1 MTGTPDL
8 VIRGGT
14 IADGLGGEL
23 FEADVAITNGR
34 ISEIGKVSA
43 KGKEEI
49 DARGKLVTP
58 GFVDVHTHYDGQ
70 VTWSQ
75 DITPSSQNG
84 VTTAIMGNCG
94 VGFAPCRP
102 SDHHRLIQ
110 LMEGVEDIP
119 EPVLSAG
126 IPWSWE
132 SFPDYMEWLSKRHF
146 DIDIG
151 AQLPHAAL
159 RVYVMGE
166 RGARRD
172 PSTAEDNRAMAALAG
187 DAVRAGALG
196 FSTSRTLNHRTST
209 GDFTPTLKAG
219 EDELT
224 AIAGAMHKVGRSV
237 LQFVLDL
244 STLDEDLPMM
254 LRVAANTQIPVSFS
268 ITQNDKAPQRWRQ
281 TLDMIRDASARG
293 LSITAQIAARP
304 VGLMLGLELSR
315 NPFQTHPSY
324 QAIAHLPLKP
334 SGWRG
339 CISPRCAPRSSAR
352 HATATDDP
360 LFFRPN
366 YDKMYLLGNPPDY
379 EQPPENTLGA
389 QARRHGQQPEALAYD
404 AMLTDDGRG
413 MLYVPF
419 LNYSDGNL
427 DATREMLR
435 DPNSVPG
442 LSDGGAHCGI
452 ICDASFPTY
461 LLTHWT
467 RDRSRGEKLSIPFVV
482 AAQSR
487 KTALSVG
494 LHDRGVIAP
503 GYKADINVID
513 YDKLHL
519 HPPKVHYDLPV
530 GGRRLLQRGRRLR
543 RHHRLRRGDAARR
556 HRHGIASGQIGARR
570 AGQQVPV
577 RRGGG
582 LKPGDSTKPVSFPRR
597 QERHERL
604 RYASGKFGLR
614 NRLPHQPCPFRV
626 GPQQQQAGHS

>member
-1 MTGTPDL
+1 MNAMAFNPETANPDL

-14 IADGLGGEL
+14 VADGRGGDL
-23 FEADVAITNGR
+23 FEADVAIKDGR
-34 ISEIGKVSA
+34 IAEIGKVLG
-43 KGKEEI
+43 KGTEEI

-102 SDHHRLIQ
+102 DDHFRLIQ

-132 SFPDYMEWLSKRHF
+132 SFPDYMDWLSKRNF

-172 PSTAEDNRAMAALAG
+172 PSTQEDNKAMATLARE
-187 DAVRAGALG
+187 AVRSGALG

-224 AIAGAMHKVGRSV
+224 AIAEAMHGQGRSV

-244 STLDEDLPMM
+244 SSLDEDLPMM
-254 LRVAANTQIPVSFS
+254 LRVAENTRCPITFS
-268 ITQNDKAPQRWRQ
+268 ITQNDEAPRRWRQ
-281 TLDMIRDASARG
+281 TLDEINAAAARG

-304 VGLMLGLELSR
+304 VGLLLGLELSR

-324 QAIAHLPLKP
+324 RAIAKLPLEERLKRLRQPDLRAAILSESP
-334 SGWRG
+334 S
-339 CISPRCAPRSSAR
+339 S
-352 HATATDDP
+352 TDDP

-366 YDKMYLLGNPPDY
+366 YEKMYLLGDPPDY
-379 EQPPENTLGA
+379 EQPAENALGP
-389 QARRHGQQPEALAYD
+389 QARRQGGKPEELAYD
-404 AMLTDDGRG
+404 AMLSDEGRG

-419 LNYSDGNL
+419 VNYSDGNL
-427 DATREMLR
+427 DATREMLQ
-435 DPNSVPG
+435 DPRSVPG

-467 RDRSRGEKLSIPFVV
+467 RDRKRGEKLSIPFVV

-494 LHDRGVIAP
+494 LTDRGLLAP
-503 GYKADINVID
+503 GYKADVNVID
-513 YDKLHL
+513 YDRLHL

-530 GGRRLLQRGRRLR
+530 GGRRLLQQVDGYDVTIVSGVVTQRG
-543 RHHRLRRGDAARR
+543 GKAT
-556 HRHGIASGQIGARR
+556 GARPGR
-570 AGQQVPV
+570 LV
-577 RRGGG
+577 RGAQGS
-582 LKPGDSTKPVSFPRR
+582 LQSIEAAAF
-597 QERHERL
+597 
-604 RYASGKFGLR
+604 
-614 NRLPHQPCPFRV
+614 
-626 GPQQQQAGHS
+626 

>member
-1 MTGTPDL
+1 MTANPDI

-14 IADGLGGEL
+14 IADGRGGDL
-23 FEADVAITNGR
+23 FEADVAIKDGR
-34 ISEIGKVSA
+34 ISEIGKVSG

-49 DARGKLVTP
+49 DAKGRLVAP

-70 VTWSQ
+70 VTWAQ

-94 VGFAPCRP
+94 VGFAPCKP
-102 SDHHRLIQ
+102 DDHLRLIQ

-132 SFPDYMEWLSKRHF
+132 SFPDYMEWLSKRSF

-172 PSTAEDNRAMAALAG
+172 PSTAEDNKAMAALARE
-187 DAVRAGALG
+187 AVRSGALG

-209 GDFTPTLKAG
+209 GDYTPTLKAG

-224 AIAGAMHKVGRSV
+224 AIAGAMQAEGRSV

-244 STLDEDLPMM
+244 STIHEDLPMM
-254 LRVAANTQIPVSFS
+254 LRVAENTKCPVSFS

-281 TLDMIRDASARG
+281 TLAEINEAAARG
-293 LSITAQIAARP
+293 LSVTAQIAARP

-324 QAIAHLPLKP
+324 RAIANLPLAE
-334 SGWRG
+334 RV
-339 CISPRCAPRSSAR
+339 AR
-352 HATATDDP
+352 LRQPDVRAAILNENATATDDP

-389 QARRHGQQPEALAYD
+389 RARREGRRPEELAYD

-419 LNYSDGNL
+419 LNYSEGNL

-435 DPNSVPG
+435 DPRSVPG

-482 AAQSR
+482 AVQSR

-494 LHDRGVIAP
+494 LYDRGVIAA

-513 YDKLHL
+513 YDRLHL

-530 GGRRLLQRGRRLR
+530 GGRRLLQQVDGYDATIVSGVVTRRN
-543 RHHRLRRGDAARR
+543 
-556 HRHGIASGQIGARR
+556 GQATGARP
-570 AGQQVPV
+570 GKLV
-577 RRGGG
+577 RGAQGGVEFG
-582 LKPGDSTKPVSFPRR
+582 AA
-597 QERHERL
+597 
-604 RYASGKFGLR
+604 AS
-614 NRLPHQPCPFRV
+614 
-626 GPQQQQAGHS
+626 

>member
-1 MTGTPDL
+1 MTSAPDI

-14 IADGLGGEL
+14 IADGSGGDL
-23 FEADVAITNGR
+23 YEADVAIADGKIT
-34 ISEIGKVSA
+34 EVGKVAS

-49 DARGKLVTP
+49 DARGKLVAP
-58 GFVDVHTHYDGQ
+58 GFVDVHTHYDGR

-84 VTTAIMGNCG
+84 VTSAIMGNCG

-102 SDHHRLIQ
+102 SDHTRLIQ

-126 IPWSWE
+126 IPWEWE
-132 SFPDYMEWLSKRHF
+132 SFPDYMNWLSKRSF
-146 DIDIG
+146 DVDIG

-172 PSTAEDNRAMAALAG
+172 PSTVEDNRQMAALAG

-224 AIAGAMHKVGRSV
+224 AIAGAMHGVGRSV

-244 STLDEDLPMM
+244 STVHEDLPMM
-254 LRVAANTQIPVSFS
+254 LRVAENTKCPISFS
-268 ITQNDKAPQRWRQ
+268 ITQNDKSPRRWRQ
-281 TLDMIRDASARG
+281 TLDTINEASRRG

-315 NPFQTHPSY
+315 NPFQTHASY
-324 QAIAHLPLKP
+324 KAIAHLPLKE
-334 SGWRG
+334 RV
-339 CISPRCAPRSSAR
+339 AR
-352 HATATDDP
+352 LHQAETRAAILAENASDTDDP

-389 QARRHGQQPEALAYD
+389 QARRLGKRPEELAYD
-404 AMLTDDGRG
+404 AMLTDGGRG

-427 DATREMLR
+427 DATREMLL

-467 RDRSRGEKLSIPFVV
+467 RDRTRGEKLSIPFVIAV
-482 AAQSR
+482 QSR

-494 LHDRGVIAP
+494 LADRGLIAP
-503 GYKADINVID
+503 GYKADVNVID
-513 YDKLHL
+513 YDHLHL

-530 GGRRLLQRGRRLR
+530 GGRRLLQQVDGYEATIVSGVVTQRG
-543 RHHRLRRGDAARR
+543 GTAT
-556 HRHGIASGQIGARR
+556 GARPGR
-570 AGQQVPV
+570 LI
-577 RRGGG
+577 RG
-582 LKPGDSTKPVSFPRR
+582 T
-597 QERHERL
+597 
-604 RYASGKFGLR
+604 
-614 NRLPHQPCPFRV
+614 
-626 GPQQQQAGHS
+626 QATHSAA

>member
-1 MTGTPDL
+1 MTSSPDL
-8 VIRGGT
+8 VIRGGN

-23 FEADVAITNGR
+23 FEADVAIKDGR
-34 ISEIGKVSA
+34 ISEVGRVSGK
-43 KGKEEI
+43 GNEEI

-94 VGFAPCRP
+94 VGFAPCRTD
-102 SDHHRLIQ
+102 DHQRLIQ

-126 IPWSWE
+126 IPWAWE
-132 SFPDYMEWLSKRHF
+132 SFPDYMDWLSKRDF
-146 DIDIG
+146 DIDVG

-172 PSTAEDNRAMAALAG
+172 PSTADDNAAMAKLAG
-187 DAVRAGALG
+187 EAVRAGALG

-224 AIAGAMHKVGRSV
+224 AIAGAMHGVGRSV

-244 STLDEDLPMM
+244 STLNEDLPMM
-254 LRVAANTQIPVSFS
+254 LRVAENTRIPVSFS

-281 TLDMIRDASARG
+281 TPDTIRDASARG
-293 LSITAQIAARP
+293 LSITAQIPARP

-324 QAIAHLPLKP
+324 QAIAHLPLAE
-334 SGWRG
+334 RL
-339 CISPRCAPRSSAR
+339 AR
-352 HATATDDP
+352 LRQPDVRKAILSEHATATDDP

-389 QARRHGQQPEALAYD
+389 QARRLGRQPEELAYD

-419 LNYSDGNL
+419 L
-427 DATREMLR
+427 
-435 DPNSVPG
+435 
-442 LSDGGAHCGI
+442 
-452 ICDASFPTY
+452 
-461 LLTHWT
+461 
-467 RDRSRGEKLSIPFVV
+467 
-482 AAQSR
+482 
-487 KTALSVG
+487 
-494 LHDRGVIAP
+494 
-503 GYKADINVID
+503 
-513 YDKLHL
+513 
-519 HPPKVHYDLPV
+519 
-530 GGRRLLQRGRRLR
+530 
-543 RHHRLRRGDAARR
+543 
-556 HRHGIASGQIGARR
+556 
-570 AGQQVPV
+570 
-577 RRGGG
+577 
-582 LKPGDSTKPVSFPRR
+582 
-597 QERHERL
+597 
-604 RYASGKFGLR
+604 
-614 NRLPHQPCPFRV
+614 
-626 GPQQQQAGHS
+626 

>member
-1 MTGTPDL
+1 MTANPDL

-14 IADGLGGEL
+14 IANGQGGDL
-23 FEADVAITNGR
+23 FEADVAIKHGR
-34 ISEIGKVSA
+34 IAEIGKISG
-43 KGKEEI
+43 KGKDEI
-49 DARGKLVTP
+49 DARGKLVAP

-94 VGFAPCRP
+94 VGFAPCRVE
-102 SDHHRLIQ
+102 DHLRLIQ

-132 SFPDYMEWLSKRHF
+132 SFPDYMDWLSKRDF
-146 DIDIG
+146 DIDVG

-172 PSTAEDNRAMAALAG
+172 PSTAEDNAMMARLAG
-187 DAVRAGALG
+187 EAVRAGALG

-219 EDELT
+219 EDELAAVAT
-224 AIAGAMHKVGRSV
+224 AMRGQGRSV
-237 LQFVLDL
+237 LQFVLDP
-244 STLDEDLPMM
+244 SSIHEDLPMM
-254 LRVAANTQIPVSFS
+254 LRIAENTKCPITFS
-268 ITQNDKAPQRWRQ
+268 ITQNDRAPQRWRQ
-281 TLDMIRDASARG
+281 TLAEINAAAARG
-293 LSITAQIAARP
+293 LTITAQIAARP
-304 VGLMLGLELSR
+304 VGLLLGLELSR

-324 QAIAHLPLKP
+324 RAIAGLPLAERIKRLHAPDVRAAILGENP
-334 SGWRG
+334 S
-339 CISPRCAPRSSAR
+339 
-352 HATATDDP
+352 ATDDP

-366 YDKMYLLGNPPDY
+366 YDKMYLLGDPPDY
-379 EQPPENTLGA
+379 EQPPENALGP
-389 QARRHGQQPEALAYD
+389 QARRQGRKPQELAYD
-404 AMLTDDGRG
+404 AMLSDEGRG

-419 LNYSDGNL
+419 LNYSEGNL
-427 DATREMLR
+427 DSTREMLC
-435 DPNSVPG
+435 DPRAVPG

-467 RDRSRGEKLSIPFVV
+467 RDRTRGEKLSIPFVV

-487 KTALSVG
+487 RTALSVG
-494 LHDRGVIAP
+494 LSDRGVIAP
-503 GYKADINVID
+503 GYKADVNVID
-513 YDKLHL
+513 YDRLHL

-530 GGRRLLQRGRRLR
+530 GGRRLLQQVDGYEATIVSGVVTRRN
-543 RHHRLRRGDAARR
+543 GSAT
-556 HRHGIASGQIGARR
+556 GARPGR
-570 AGQQVPV
+570 LIRGAQGEERQFVTAAG
-577 RRGGG
+577 
-582 LKPGDSTKPVSFPRR
+582 
-597 QERHERL
+597 
-604 RYASGKFGLR
+604 
-614 NRLPHQPCPFRV
+614 
-626 GPQQQQAGHS
+626 

>member
-1 MTGTPDL
+1 MSNPDL

-14 IADGLGGEL
+14 VADGHGGEL
-23 FEADVAITNGR
+23 FEADVAIAGGK
-34 ISEIGKVSA
+34 ISEVGKVSA
-43 KGKEEI
+43 KGREEI

-70 VTWSQ
+70 VTWSH

-94 VGFAPCRP
+94 VGFAPCKP
-102 SDHHRLIQ
+102 DDHTRLIQ

-126 IPWSWE
+126 IPWAWE
-132 SFPDYMEWLSKRHF
+132 SFPDYMNWLAKRDF
-146 DIDIG
+146 DIDVG

-172 PSTAEDNRAMAALAG
+172 PSTAEDNAAMAKLAG
-187 DAVRAGALG
+187 EAVRSGALG

-224 AIAGAMHKVGRSV
+224 AIAGAMHRQGRSV

-244 STLDEDLPMM
+244 STIHEDLPMM
-254 LRVAANTQIPVSFS
+254 LRVADSTKCPISFS

-281 TLDMIRDASARG
+281 TLDEINAAAKRG

-304 VGLMLGLELSR
+304 VGLLLGLELSR

-324 QAIAHLPLKP
+324 KAIAHLPLNE
-334 SGWRG
+334 RL
-339 CISPRCAPRSSAR
+339 AR
-352 HATATDDP
+352 LRQADVRKAILSETATATDDP

-366 YDKMYLLGNPPDY
+366 YDKMFLLGDPPDY
-379 EQPPENTLGA
+379 EQPPENALGP
-389 QARRHGQQPEALAYD
+389 QARKQGRQPEELAYD
-404 AMLTDDGRG
+404 AMLSDEGRG

-427 DATREMLR
+427 DATREMLL
-435 DPNSVPG
+435 DPQSVPG

-467 RDRSRGEKLSIPFVV
+467 RDRTRGEKLSIPFVV

-494 LHDRGVIAP
+494 LIDRGLIAP
-503 GYKADINVID
+503 GYKADVNVID
-513 YDKLHL
+513 YDRLHL

-530 GGRRLLQRGRRLR
+530 GGRRLLQDVDGYEATIVSGVVTRRQGEAMGRRTGKLI
-543 RHHRLRRGDAARR
+543 RGAQ
-556 HRHGIASGQIGARR
+556 GM
-570 AGQQVPV
+570 
-577 RRGGG
+577 
-582 LKPGDSTKPVSFPRR
+582 
-597 QERHERL
+597 
-604 RYASGKFGLR
+604 
-614 NRLPHQPCPFRV
+614 N
-626 GPQQQQAGHS
+626 

>member
-1 MTGTPDL
+1 MSTPDL

-14 IADGLGGEL
+14 VADGNGGEL
-23 FEADVAITNGR
+23 FEADVAITGGK
-34 ISEIGKVSA
+34 ISEVGKVVA
-43 KGKEEI
+43 KGREEI

-94 VGFAPCRP
+94 VGFAPCKP
-102 SDHHRLIQ
+102 EDHVRLIQ

-126 IPWSWE
+126 IPWAWE
-132 SFPDYMEWLSKRHF
+132 SFPDYMNWLSKRDF

-172 PSTAEDNRAMAALAG
+172 PSTAEDNAAMANLAG
-187 DAVRAGALG
+187 EAVRSGALG

-224 AIAGAMHKVGRSV
+224 AIAGAMHRQGRSV

-244 STLDEDLPMM
+244 STIHEDLPMM
-254 LRVAANTQIPVSFS
+254 LRVADSTKCPISFS
-268 ITQNDKAPQRWRQ
+268 ITQNDRSPNRWRQ
-281 TLDMIRDASARG
+281 TLDEINAAAKRG

-304 VGLMLGLELSR
+304 VGLLLGLELSR

-324 QAIAHLPLKP
+324 KAIAHLPL
-334 SGWRG
+334 GERL
-339 CISPRCAPRSSAR
+339 AR
-352 HATATDDP
+352 LRQADVRKAILSETATATDDP

-366 YDKMYLLGNPPDY
+366 YDKMFLLGDPPDY
-379 EQPPENTLGA
+379 EQPPENALGP
-389 QARRHGQQPEALAYD
+389 QARRQGRQPEELAYD
-404 AMLTDDGRG
+404 AMLSDEGRG

-427 DATREMLR
+427 DATREMLI
-435 DPNSVPG
+435 DPQSVPG

-467 RDRSRGEKLSIPFVV
+467 RDRTRGEKLTIPFVV

-494 LHDRGVIAP
+494 LTDRGLIAP
-503 GYKADINVID
+503 GYKADVNVID
-513 YDKLHL
+513 YDRLHL

-530 GGRRLLQRGRRLR
+530 GGRRLLQDVDGYDATIVSGMVTRRQGEATGRRPG
-543 RHHRLRRGDAARR
+543 RLIRGTQ
-556 HRHGIASGQIGARR
+556 G
-570 AGQQVPV
+570 V
-577 RRGGG
+577 
-582 LKPGDSTKPVSFPRR
+582 
-597 QERHERL
+597 
-604 RYASGKFGLR
+604 
-614 NRLPHQPCPFRV
+614 N
-626 GPQQQQAGHS
+626 

>member
-1 MTGTPDL
+1 MTDAPDL
-8 VIRGGT
+8 VIRGGN
-14 IADGLGGEL
+14 IADGRGGDL
-23 FEADVAITNGR
+23 FEADVAIRDGR
-34 ISEIGKVSA
+34 ITEVGKVSG

-49 DARGKLVTP
+49 DAKGKLVAP

-94 VGFAPCRP
+94 VGFAPCKP
-102 SDHHRLIQ
+102 SDHTRLIQ

-126 IPWSWE
+126 IPWAWE
-132 SFPDYMEWLSKRHF
+132 SFPDYMNWLSKRNF
-146 DIDIG
+146 DMDIG

-172 PSTAEDNRAMAALAG
+172 PSTDEDNKAMAQLAAE
-187 DAVRAGALG
+187 AVRSGALG

-224 AIAGAMHKVGRSV
+224 AIAAGMQTQGRSV

-244 STLDEDLPMM
+244 STVNEDLPMM
-254 LRVAANTQIPVSFS
+254 LRVADNTKCPITFS
-268 ITQNDKAPQRWRQ
+268 ITQNDRAPRRWRQ
-281 TLDMIRDASARG
+281 TLDEIAAATARG

-304 VGLMLGLELSR
+304 VGLLLGLELSR

-324 QAIAHLPLKP
+324 KSIAHLPLKERLAKLRQP
-334 SGWRG
+334 EVRAAILSETA
-339 CISPRCAPRSSAR
+339 S
-352 HATATDDP
+352 ATDDP
-360 LFFRPN
+360 LFFKPN
-366 YDKMYLLGNPPDY
+366 YDKIYLLGNPPDY
-379 EQPPENTLGA
+379 EQPKENALGA
-389 QARRHGQQPEALAYD
+389 KARALGKQPEELAYD
-404 AMLTDDGRG
+404 AMLSDEGRG

-419 LNYSDGNL
+419 LNYADGNL
-427 DATREMLR
+427 DATREMLT
-435 DPNSVPG
+435 DPNAVPG

-494 LHDRGVIAP
+494 LYDRGVIAP
-503 GYKADINVID
+503 GFKADVNVID
-513 YDKLHL
+513 YDRLHL

-530 GGRRLLQRGRRLR
+530 GGRRLLQQVDGYDATIVSGVVTQRSGRATGNHPGRLICGTQ
-543 RHHRLRRGDAARR
+543 GDARQFSA
-556 HRHGIASGQIGARR
+556 A
-570 AGQQVPV
+570 AG
-577 RRGGG
+577 
-582 LKPGDSTKPVSFPRR
+582 
-597 QERHERL
+597 
-604 RYASGKFGLR
+604 
-614 NRLPHQPCPFRV
+614 
-626 GPQQQQAGHS
+626 

>member
-1 MTGTPDL
+1 MTNPDL

-14 IADGLGGEL
+14 IADGSGGNL
-23 FEADVAITNGR
+23 FEADVAIKDGR
-34 ISEIGKVSA
+34 ITEVGKVLA
-43 KGKEEI
+43 TGKDEI

-58 GFVDVHTHYDGQ
+58 GFVDIHTHYDGQ

-102 SDHHRLIQ
+102 ADHVRLIQ

-126 IPWSWE
+126 IPWAWE
-132 SFPDYMEWLSKRHF
+132 SFPDYMDWVAKRDF

-172 PSTAEDNRAMAALAG
+172 PSTDEDNKAMAALAG

-224 AIAGAMHKVGRSV
+224 AIAGGMHSVGRSV
-237 LQFVLDL
+237 LQFVLDQ
-244 STLDEDLPMM
+244 STVHEDLPMM
-254 LRVAANTQIPVSFS
+254 LRVAENTRCPISFS
-268 ITQNDKAPQRWRQ
+268 VAQADRSPQRWRQ
-281 TLDMIRDASARG
+281 TMAEINVASVRG

-304 VGLMLGLELSR
+304 VGLLLGFELSR

-324 QAIAHLPLKP
+324 KRIAHLPLPERLTHLRQSEVRAAILEETP
-334 SGWRG
+334 SM
-339 CISPRCAPRSSAR
+339 
-352 HATATDDP
+352 TDDP

-366 YDKMYLLGNPPDY
+366 YDKMYLLGDPPDY
-379 EQPPENTLGA
+379 EQPPENALGA
-389 QARRHGQQPEALAYD
+389 RARREGRSAEELAYD
-404 AMLTDDGRG
+404 AMLTDEGRG

-419 LNYSDGNL
+419 LNYAEGNL
-427 DATREMLR
+427 DAVRDMLC
-435 DPNSVPG
+435 DPLSVPG

-467 RDRSRGEKLSIPFVV
+467 RDRSRGDKLSIPFVV

-494 LHDRGVIAP
+494 LSDRGLLAP
-503 GYKADINVID
+503 GLKADLNIID
-513 YDKLHL
+513 YDRLHL

-530 GGRRLLQRGRRLR
+530 GGRRLLQQVDGYEATIVSGVVTRRN
-543 RHHRLRRGDAARR
+543 
-556 HRHGIASGQIGARR
+556 GQATGARPGR
-570 AGQQVPV
+570 LV
-577 RRGGG
+577 RGARG
-582 LKPGDSTKPVSFPRR
+582 STRSI
-597 QERHERL
+597 EAA
-604 RYASGKFGLR
+604 AS
-614 NRLPHQPCPFRV
+614 
-626 GPQQQQAGHS
+626 

>member
-1 MTGTPDL
+1 MTNPDL

-14 IADGLGGEL
+14 VADGNGGEL
-23 FEADVAITNGR
+23 FEADVAITGGR
-34 ISEIGKVSA
+34 ISEVGKISG

-94 VGFAPCRP
+94 VGFAPCKP
-102 SDHHRLIQ
+102 ADHTRLIQ

-126 IPWSWE
+126 IPWAWE
-132 SFPDYMEWLSKRHF
+132 SFPDYMGWLSKRDF
-146 DIDIG
+146 DIDVG

-172 PSTAEDNRAMAALAG
+172 PSTPEDNAAMAKLAG
-187 DAVRAGALG
+187 EAVRSGALG

-224 AIAGAMHKVGRSV
+224 AIAGAMHREGRSV

-244 STLDEDLPMM
+244 STIDEDLPMM
-254 LRVAANTQIPVSFS
+254 LRVADTTKCPISFS

-281 TLDMIRDASARG
+281 TLDEINAAAQRG

-304 VGLMLGLELSR
+304 VGLLLGLELSR

-324 QAIAHLPLKP
+324 KAIAHLPLKE
-334 SGWRG
+334 RL
-339 CISPRCAPRSSAR
+339 AR
-352 HATATDDP
+352 LHQSEIRQAILSETATATDDP

-366 YDKMYLLGNPPDY
+366 YDKMFLLGDPPDY
-379 EQPPENTLGA
+379 EQPPENALGPR
-389 QARRHGQQPEALAYD
+389 ARKQGRKPEELAYD
-404 AMLTDDGRG
+404 AMLSDEGRG

-419 LNYSDGNL
+419 LNYADGNL
-427 DATREMLR
+427 DATREMLI
-435 DPNSVPG
+435 DPQSVPG

-467 RDRSRGEKLSIPFVV
+467 RDRKRGEKLSIPFVV

-494 LHDRGVIAP
+494 LTDRGLIAP
-503 GYKADINVID
+503 GYKADVNVID
-513 YDKLHL
+513 YDRLHL

-530 GGRRLLQRGRRLR
+530 GGRRLLQDVDGYEATIVSGVVTRRHGAATGRRPGKLI
-543 RHHRLRRGDAARR
+543 RGAQ
-556 HRHGIASGQIGARR
+556 G
-570 AGQQVPV
+570 VV
-577 RRGGG
+577 
-582 LKPGDSTKPVSFPRR
+582 
-597 QERHERL
+597 
-604 RYASGKFGLR
+604 
-614 NRLPHQPCPFRV
+614 N
-626 GPQQQQAGHS
+626 

>member
-1 MTGTPDL
+1 MSNPDL

-14 IADGLGGEL
+14 VADGSGGEL
-23 FEADVAITNGR
+23 FEADVAITGGKISAIGTIASNGH
-34 ISEIGKVSA
+34 
-43 KGKEEI
+43 EEI

-94 VGFAPCRP
+94 VGFAPCKP
-102 SDHHRLIQ
+102 DDHTRLIQ

-126 IPWSWE
+126 IPWAWE
-132 SFPDYMEWLSKRHF
+132 SFPDYMDWLSRRDF
-146 DIDIG
+146 DIDVG

-172 PSTAEDNRAMAALAG
+172 PSTAEDNAAMARLAG
-187 DAVRAGALG
+187 EAVRSGALG

-224 AIAGAMHKVGRSV
+224 AIAGAMHRQGRSV

-244 STLDEDLPMM
+244 STIHEDLPMM
-254 LRVAANTQIPVSFS
+254 LRVADSTKCPISFS

-281 TLDMIRDASARG
+281 TLDEINAAARRG
-293 LSITAQIAARP
+293 LYITAQIAARP
-304 VGLMLGLELSR
+304 VGLLLGLELSR

-324 QAIAHLPLKP
+324 RAIAHLPLQE
-334 SGWRG
+334 RL
-339 CISPRCAPRSSAR
+339 AR
-352 HATATDDP
+352 LRQPDVRKAILSETATATDDP
-360 LFFRPN
+360 LFFSPN
-366 YDKMYLLGNPPDY
+366 YDKMFLLGNPPDY
-379 EQPPENTLGA
+379 EQPPENALGA
-389 QARRHGQQPEALAYD
+389 QARRQGRQPEELAYD
-404 AMLTDDGRG
+404 AMLSDEGRG

-427 DATREMLR
+427 DATREMLL
-435 DPNSVPG
+435 DPQSVPG

-467 RDRSRGEKLSIPFVV
+467 RDRKRGEKLTIPFVV

-494 LHDRGVIAP
+494 LTDRGLIAP
-503 GYKADINVID
+503 GYKADVNVID
-513 YDKLHL
+513 YDRLHL

-530 GGRRLLQRGRRLR
+530 GGRRLLQDVDGYEATIVSGVVTR
-543 RHHRLRRGDAARR
+543 RHGAATGKRPGKLIRGAQRM
-556 HRHGIASGQIGARR
+556 
-570 AGQQVPV
+570 
-577 RRGGG
+577 
-582 LKPGDSTKPVSFPRR
+582 
-597 QERHERL
+597 
-604 RYASGKFGLR
+604 
-614 NRLPHQPCPFRV
+614 N
-626 GPQQQQAGHS
+626 

>member
-1 MTGTPDL
+1 MKHTMSSIPGSSDPDL

-14 IADGLGGEL
+14 IADGQGGNL
-23 FEADVAITNGR
+23 FEADIAMSSGR
-34 ISEIGKVSA
+34 IIEVGKVAS

-49 DARGKLVTP
+49 DAKGKLVTP

-94 VGFAPCRP
+94 VGFAPCKP
-102 SDHHRLIQ
+102 GDHQRLIQ

-132 SFPDYMEWLSKRHF
+132 SFPDYMDWLSNRNF
-146 DIDIG
+146 DVDIG

-172 PSTAEDNRAMAALAG
+172 PSTQEDNRAMAALAG

-219 EDELT
+219 EDELA
-224 AIAGAMHKVGRSV
+224 AIAGAMHGVGRSV

-244 STLDEDLPMM
+244 STIHEDLPMM
-254 LRVAANTQIPVSFS
+254 LRVAENTGCPISFS
-268 ITQNDKAPQRWRQ
+268 VTQNDKAPQRWRQ
-281 TLDMIRDASARG
+281 TLASINEAATKG

-304 VGLMLGLELSR
+304 VGLLVGLELSR

-324 QAIAHLPLKP
+324 QAIAHLPLAERLRRMRQP
-334 SGWRG
+334 DLRAAILSET
-339 CISPRCAPRSSAR
+339 
-352 HATATDDP
+352 ATTTDDP
-360 LFFRPN
+360 LFFRPD
-366 YDKMYLLGNPPDY
+366 YDKMFLLGDPPDY
-379 EQPPENTLGA
+379 EQPPEHTIGA
-389 QARRHGQQPEALAYD
+389 QARRQGRQPEELAYD
-404 AMLTDDGRG
+404 AMLSDEGRG

-435 DPNSVPG
+435 DPCSVPG

-467 RDRSRGEKLSIPFVV
+467 RDRKRGEKLSIPFVV

-494 LHDRGVIAP
+494 LNDRGLIAP

-513 YDKLHL
+513 YDRLHL

-530 GGRRLLQRGRRLR
+530 SGRRLLQQVDGYDATIVSGVVTQREGKATGQRPGRLIRGAQNS
-543 RHHRLRRGDAARR
+543 H
-556 HRHGIASGQIGARR
+556 
-570 AGQQVPV
+570 
-577 RRGGG
+577 
-582 LKPGDSTKPVSFPRR
+582 
-597 QERHERL
+597 
-604 RYASGKFGLR
+604 
-614 NRLPHQPCPFRV
+614 
-626 GPQQQQAGHS
+626 

>member
-1 MTGTPDL
+1 MSSTPDL

-14 IADGLGGEL
+14 IADGKGGDL
-23 FEADVAITNGR
+23 YEADIAISGGK
-34 ISEIGKVSA
+34 ISDVGKVSA

-70 VTWSQ
+70 VTWAQ
-75 DITPSSQNG
+75 DITPSPQNG

-94 VGFAPCRP
+94 GGCAPCKA
-102 SDHHRLIQ
+102 SDQQRLTQ
-110 LMEGVEDIP
+110 LLEGVEDIP

-126 IPWSWE
+126 IPWAWE
-132 SFPDYMEWLSKRHF
+132 SFPEYMEWLSKRRF
-146 DIDIG
+146 DIDVG

-172 PSTAEDNRAMAALAG
+172 PSTSEDNAAMAKLARE
-187 DAVRAGALG
+187 AVRAGALG

-224 AIAGAMHKVGRSV
+224 AIAAAMHGEGRSV

-244 STLDEDLPMM
+244 STIHEDLPMM
-254 LRVAANTQIPVSFS
+254 LRVAENTKIPVSFS

-281 TLDMIRDASARG
+281 TLDIINEASAKG

-324 QAIAHLPLKP
+324 KAIAHLRLAERLKRLHQP
-334 SGWRG
+334 EVRAAILNETPTS
-339 CISPRCAPRSSAR
+339 
-352 HATATDDP
+352 TDAP
-360 LFFRPN
+360 LFSRPN
-366 YDKMYLLGNPPDY
+366 YDKMYLLGDPPDY
-379 EQPPENTLGA
+379 EQPLENALGP
-389 QARRHGQQPEALAYD
+389 QARRQGRQPEELAYE
-404 AMLTDDGRG
+404 AMLANEGRG

-419 LNYSDGNL
+419 LNYADGNL
-427 DATREMLR
+427 DATREMLS
-435 DPNSVPG
+435 DPNAVPG

-452 ICDASFPTY
+452 ICDASFPPS
-461 LLTHWT
+461 LLPPWT
-467 RDRSRGEKLSIPFVV
+467 RARTRGEKLSIPFVV

-494 LHDRGVIAP
+494 PYDRGVIAP
-503 GYKADINVID
+503 GYKGDINVID
-513 YDKLHL
+513 YERLHL
-519 HPPKVHYDLPV
+519 HPPKVH
-530 GGRRLLQRGRRLR
+530 
-543 RHHRLRRGDAARR
+543 
-556 HRHGIASGQIGARR
+556 
-570 AGQQVPV
+570 
-577 RRGGG
+577 
-582 LKPGDSTKPVSFPRR
+582 
-597 QERHERL
+597 
-604 RYASGKFGLR
+604 
-614 NRLPHQPCPFRV
+614 
-626 GPQQQQAGHS
+626 

>member
-1 MTGTPDL
+1 MTNPDL

-14 IADGLGGEL
+14 IADGSGGDL
-23 FEADVAITNGR
+23 FDADVAIKDGR
-34 ISEIGKVSA
+34 IAEVGKVLA
-43 KGKEEI
+43 TGKDEI
-49 DARGKLVTP
+49 DATGKLVTP
-58 GFVDVHTHYDGQ
+58 GFVDIHTHYDGQ

-102 SDHHRLIQ
+102 SDHVRLIQ

-126 IPWSWE
+126 IPWAWE
-132 SFPDYMEWLSKRHF
+132 SFPDYMNWLAKRDF

-172 PSTAEDNRAMAALAG
+172 PSTPEDNKAMADLAG
-187 DAVRAGALG
+187 GAVRAGALG

-224 AIAGAMHKVGRSV
+224 AIAGSMHGVGRSV
-237 LQFVLDL
+237 LQFVLDQ
-244 STLDEDLPMM
+244 STVDEDLPMM
-254 LRVAANTQIPVSFS
+254 LRVAENTRCPISFS
-268 ITQNDKAPQRWRQ
+268 VAQADRSPQRWRQ
-281 TLDMIRDASARG
+281 TMATINAAAARG

-304 VGLMLGLELSR
+304 VGLLLGFELSR

-324 QAIAHLPLKP
+324 RSIAHLPLAARLTYLRKP
-334 SGWRG
+334 EMRAA
-339 CISPRCAPRSSAR
+339 ILEETP
-352 HATATDDP
+352 TATDDP

-366 YDKMYLLGNPPDY
+366 YDKMYLLGDPPDY
-379 EQPPENTLGA
+379 EQPPENALGA
-389 QARRHGQQPEALAYD
+389 RARREGRKPEELAYD

-419 LNYSDGNL
+419 LNYAEGNL
-427 DATREMLR
+427 DAVRDMLR
-435 DPNSVPG
+435 DPLSVPG

-467 RDRSRGEKLSIPFVV
+467 RDRSRGDKLSIPFVV

-494 LHDRGVIAP
+494 LSDRGLLAP
-503 GYKADINVID
+503 GLKADVNIID
-513 YDKLHL
+513 YGRLHL

-530 GGRRLLQRGRRLR
+530 GGRRLLQQVDGYEATIVSGMVTRRE
-543 RHHRLRRGDAARR
+543 
-556 HRHGIASGQIGARR
+556 GQATGARPGR
-570 AGQQVPV
+570 LV
-577 RRGGG
+577 RGARGGTQG
-582 LKPGDSTKPVSFPRR
+582 I
-597 QERHERL
+597 EAA
-604 RYASGKFGLR
+604 AS
-614 NRLPHQPCPFRV
+614 
-626 GPQQQQAGHS
+626 

>member
-1 MTGTPDL
+1 MTDHPDL

-14 IADGLGGEL
+14 IADGSGGDL
-23 FEADVAITNGR
+23 FEADVAIRDGR
-34 ISEIGKVSA
+34 ITAIGKVAA
-43 KGKEEI
+43 KGRDEI
-49 DARGKLVTP
+49 DARGRLVAP

-94 VGFAPCRP
+94 VGFAPCRV
-102 SDHHRLIQ
+102 SDHPRLIQ

-126 IPWSWE
+126 IPWQWE
-132 SFPDYMEWLSKRHF
+132 SFPDYMDWLGKRTF

-172 PSTAEDNRAMAALAG
+172 PSTADDNAAMARLAG
-187 DAVRAGALG
+187 EAVRAGALG
-196 FSTSRTLNHRTST
+196 FSTSRTLNHRTSS
-209 GDFTPTLKAG
+209 GDYTPTLKAG
-219 EDELT
+219 EDELA
-224 AIAGAMHKVGRSV
+224 AIAGAMQRSGRSV

-254 LRVAANTQIPVSFS
+254 LRIAETTRCPITFS
-268 ITQNDKAPQRWRQ
+268 VTQNDRAPKRWRQ
-281 TLDMIRDASARG
+281 TLDTINAAAARG

-304 VGLMLGLELSR
+304 VGLLLGLELSR

-324 QAIAHLPLKP
+324 RAIAHLPLAERLARLRQAEVRAAILSEAP
-334 SGWRG
+334 S
-339 CISPRCAPRSSAR
+339 
-352 HATATDDP
+352 ATDDP

-366 YDKMYLLGNPPDY
+366 YDKMYLLGDPPDY
-379 EQPPENTLGA
+379 EQPPEQALGA
-389 QARRHGQQPEALAYD
+389 RARRERRRPEDLAYD
-404 AMLTDDGRG
+404 AMLSDEGRG

-419 LNYSDGNL
+419 LNYADGNL
-427 DATREMLR
+427 DATREMLC
-435 DPNSVPG
+435 DPRAVPG

-482 AAQSR
+482 AVQSR

-494 LHDRGVIAP
+494 LYDRGLLAP

-513 YDKLHL
+513 YDHLHL

-530 GGRRLLQRGRRLR
+530 GGRRLLQQVDGYEATIVSGLVTQRNGR
-543 RHHRLRRGDAARR
+543 AT
-556 HRHGIASGQIGARR
+556 GARPGR
-570 AGQQVPV
+570 LVRGAQV
-577 RRGGG
+577 
-582 LKPGDSTKPVSFPRR
+582 S
-597 QERHERL
+597 
-604 RYASGKFGLR
+604 
-614 NRLPHQPCPFRV
+614 N
-626 GPQQQQAGHS
+626 